1 MAEQNCSEVS
11 QLLNSLFRDNK
22 VAQQKDI
29 ITKLLK
35 FIKVRFNEEQEVDI
49 VLTDCERVR
58 ENAEQMLNILNDKKL
73 NIFDLIEGVKD
84 QMGFNQTT
92 TGFN

>member
-1 MAEQNCSEVS
+1 M
-11 QLLNSLFRDNK
+11 
-22 VAQQKDI
+22 
-29 ITKLLK
+29 
-35 FIKVRFNEEQEVDI
+35 KVRFNEEQEVDI
-49 VLTDCERVR
+49 VLTDYERVR
-58 ENAEQMLNILNDKKL
+58 ENAEQMLNMLNDKKS

>member
-1 MAEQNCSEVS
+1 M
-11 QLLNSLFRDNK
+11 K
-22 VAQQKDI
+22 I
-29 ITKLLK
+29 
-35 FIKVRFNEEQEVDI
+35 RFNEEQEVDI
-49 VLTDCERVR
+49 VLTDYERVR
-58 ENAEQMLNILNDKKL
+58 ENAEQMLNMLNDKKS

>member
-1 MAEQNCSEVS
+1 M
-11 QLLNSLFRDNK
+11 
-22 VAQQKDI
+22 
-29 ITKLLK
+29 
-35 FIKVRFNEEQEVDI
+35 KVRFNEEQELDI
-49 VLTDCERVR
+49 VLTDYERVR
-58 ENAEQMLNILNDKKL
+58 ENAEQMLNMLNDKKS